1 MTGWGVRVRRW
12 DAIEAYVSV
21 VQEGSFTAAAEK
33 LGVSASHVSRRVAEL
48 ERHLGT
54 PLIYRTTRSIRLS
67 EAGEQYFEQCHH
79 LLEGFLGAE
88 EAISQA
94 QREPSGQLRVTCATT
109 FGERFLAP
117 QLNDFMLQ
125 YPQIRLDLHLTNRQ
139 TDLIAEGYDLA
150 VRMGAMKDSSL
161 LARRLCERRE
171 YLCASPDYLQRHPM
185 PHTLAELARHN
196 CLLGSNPWWLFSD
209 NGQRRE
215 LKIQGNWR
223 SNSGPAL
230 LDAVL
235 KGLGIAQLP
244 DYYVEPL
251 LARGELIAM
260 LEQYRYPF
268 SGVWLV
274 YPQAKQRLARLQLL
288 CDFLVERFR
297 QGLPW

>member
-1 MTGWGVRVRRW
+1 MRRW

-33 LGVSASHVSRRVAEL
+33 LGVSPSHVSRRVAEL

-67 EAGEQYFEQCHH
+67 EAGEQYFEQCHR

-125 YPQIRLDLHLTNRQ
+125 YPKIRLDLHLTNRQ

-288 CDFLVERFR
+288 CDFLVERFH